1 MTDRTRAT
9 WLLRSMAGLAL
20 IGAVFAA
27 ACGGGNDEGDATES
41 PGAQSPTATAAGPSA
56 TTGPAQPTDV
66 TLKVGVASNAANANP
81 LLGSGV
87 LQGFGTGALE
97 SLTRLAPDT
106 SVQPALAESWT
117 LDADGLGITWKLRQG
132 VTFHNGEPFTAD
144 DVIKTWEVFTSK
156 ESTALYKANLGRV
169 TELTA
174 RGDYEL
180 HMKFDSPFPEIPRI
194 IASTFMVLPGD
205 YFASVGMDGFN
216 QAPIGTGPYKIV
228 SLQPNQ
234 DWVLERFED
243 YWGPKALVK
252 RIELLAIP
260 DEDARV
266 ARLEAGDIDI
276 AVALAPHNA
285 ELLRSNNDLVVESFP
300 AILATGLRL
309 NTLQPP
315 FDNPLVRQ
323 ALNYAIDREAIVKN
337 IWRGHA
343 TVGSHVCQP
352 FQEGCPKVDPWPY
365 DPAKARDLLRQAG
378 DPDGVDVNDEIL
390 LVENQLYGK
399 DSYSIVIDELKEVGI
414 RLNNVQFMT
423 GAQKI
428 ERQAAKKFGASEI
441 VSQNITYDSGFDL
454 VRHHTCAAA
463 QSTVCDPALDQRIT
477 DAVSQTT
484 NESRV
489 SAIETLWKDI
499 YDDAYYAILYYQ
511 DYTFAYRKD
520 KVAEIPW
527 LTGWSLGIREPNL
540 IVPKED

>member
-1 MTDRTRAT
+1 MVVQFRRN
-9 WLLRSMAGLAL
+9 WILAL
-20 IGAVFAA
+20 AASFALFSGLIAV
-27 ACGGGNDEGDATES
+27 ACGGDDEAPGDE
-41 PGAQSPTATAAGPSA
+41 PTAPSA
-56 TTGPAQPTDV
+56 DASATRGPAQPTDV
-66 TLKVGVASNAANANP
+66 TLKIGVATNAANANP

-87 LQGFGTGALE
+87 LQGPGTGALE
-97 SLTRLAPDT
+97 SLTRLAPDA

-132 VTFHNGEPFTAD
+132 VTFHNGEAFTAD
-144 DVIKTWEVFTSK
+144 DVVKTWAAFTSK

-169 TELTA
+169 TTLTP
-174 RGDYEL
+174 RGDLEL
-180 HMKFDSPFPEIPRI
+180 HMKFSSPFPEIPRI

-205 YFASVGMDGFN
+205 YFASAGMEGFN
-216 QAPIGTGPYKIV
+216 RAPIGTGPYKIV

-234 DWVLERFED
+234 DWTLERFEQ
-243 YWGPKALVK
+243 YWGPKAIVK

-276 AVALAPHNA
+276 AIALAPHNA
-285 ELLRSNNDLVVESFP
+285 DLLRGNDDLIVESFP

-315 FDNPLVRQ
+315 FDNVLVRQ
-323 ALNYAIDREAIVKN
+323 ALNHAIDREAIVKN
-337 IWRGHA
+337 IWRDNA

-352 FQEGCPKVDPWPY
+352 FQEGCVEVQPWSY
-365 DPAKARDLLRQAG
+365 DPNKSRDLLRQAG
-378 DPDGVDVNDEIL
+378 FPNGVDVNEEIL

-399 DSYSIVIDELKEVGI
+399 DSYSVVIDQLKQVGI

-441 VSQNITYDSGFDL
+441 VSQNITYDSAFDL

-463 QSTVCDPALDQRIT
+463 QSTVCNTDLDKRIN

-489 SAIETLWKDI
+489 SAIEALWKDL
-499 YDDAYYAILYYQ
+499 YDDAFYAILYYQ
-511 DYTFAYRKD
+511 DYTFAYNKS
-520 KVAEIPW
+520 KVAGIPW